1 MLSIRLTRVGTKNR
15 PCYRVVVIESRVR
28 RDGRYVELLGYYH
41 PRVDPEV
48 LKIDYERVSYWT
60 SKGARL
66 SDTVRSLIARHPAP
80 PPGAEASESVPK
92 VAASPPVTTTDGPAD
107 TTGDETQV
115 AT

>member
-1 MLSIRLTRVGTKNR
+1 MLTIRLTLVGTKKR
-15 PCYRVVVIESRVR
+15 PCYRVVVIESRAP

-48 LKIDYERVSYWT
+48 LKIDYERVGYWT

-80 PPGAEASESVPK
+80 PPEAEASESVSE
-92 VAASPPVTTTDGPAD
+92 VAAAPPVALADGPAD
-107 TTGDETQV
+107 ADGDETQ
-115 AT
+115 ATT

>member
-1 MLSIRLTRVGTKNR
+1 MLTIRLTRVGTKKR
-15 PCYRVVVIESRVR
+15 PCYRVVVIESRAP

-48 LKIDYERVSYWT
+48 LKIDYERVSYWA

-80 PPGAEASESVPK
+80 PPGTEAAAGVPEG
-92 VAASPPVTTTDGPAD
+92 AGPRPGAGADGPPD
-107 TTGDETQV
+107 TDGDETQV
-115 AT
+115 TP

>member
-1 MLSIRLTRVGTKNR
+1 M
-15 PCYRVVVIESRVR
+15 IESRAP

-48 LKIDYERVSYWT
+48 LKIDYERVRYWT

-80 PPGAEASESVPK
+80 PPGAEASESVTE
-92 VAASPPVTTTDGPAD
+92 VAAPPPVAAADGPAD
-107 TTGDETQV
+107 TDGDGTQV
-115 AT
+115 TT

>member
-1 MLSIRLTRVGTKNR
+1 MLTIRLTRVGTKKR
-15 PCYRVVVIESRVR
+15 PCYRVVVIESRVP

-48 LKIDYERVSYWT
+48 LKLDYERVSYWT

-80 PPGAEASESVPK
+80 PPEAEALESVSEVVAPPP
-92 VAASPPVTTTDGPAD
+92 VAAADGPAD
-107 TTGDETQV
+107 TDGDETQ
-115 AT
+115 ATT

>member
-1 MLSIRLTRVGTKNR
+1 M
-15 PCYRVVVIESRVR
+15 IESRAP

-80 PPGAEASESVPK
+80 PPGTEASESVPE
-92 VAASPPVTTTDGPAD
+92 AAAPPAVTAADGPAD
-107 TTGDETQV
+107 TDSDETQV
-115 AT
+115 TP